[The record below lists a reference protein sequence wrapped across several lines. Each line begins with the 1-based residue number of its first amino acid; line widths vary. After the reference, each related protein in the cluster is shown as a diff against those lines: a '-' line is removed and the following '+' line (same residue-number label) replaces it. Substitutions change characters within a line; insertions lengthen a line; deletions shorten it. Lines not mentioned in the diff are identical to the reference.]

1 MSGVGFLANIKSL
14 TPSIRRRR
22 RCEKHHL
29 ELYRD
34 QQQVVPCWDGTAP
47 APPIT
52 PPAAFLMPG
61 GYKRVS
67 AAATVAVAA
76 STVRATITPAA
87 TSRKGMSKEGEQN
100 VMFARNRCKGKGGR
114 KIGLCGGERKLYG
127 VLSIPG
133 WTFVN

>member
-1 MSGVGFLANIKSL
+1 MTTDEHDDIECRDGLTMSGVGFLANIKTL

-34 QQQVVPCWDGTAP
+34 QQNVVPCWDAAIP

-61 GYKRVS
+61 GFKRVS
-67 AAATVAVAA
+67 SVAAAAAVSKATVA
-76 STVRATITPAA
+76 S
-87 TSRKGMSKEGEQN
+87 KGINGEQLLTN
-100 VMFARNRCKGKGGR
+100 NIYNIDFNKHYM
-114 KIGLCGGERKLYG
+114 I
-127 VLSIPG
+127 
-133 WTFVN
+133 